1 MASSESEAMVG
12 MIMMP
17 MTMPADSALKTWMP
31 GKIGLSTTAVMN
43 SRAKKPKTTVGMP
56 ASTSSVGLRIL
67 RALGLA
73 YSER

>member
-1 MASSESEAMVG
+1 MVG

-17 MTMPADSALKTWMP
+17 MTMPAERALKTWMP
-31 GKIGLSTTAVMN
+31 GKIGLRTNSVMN
-43 SRAKKPKTTVGMP
+43 SSAKKPKTTVGMP
-56 ASTSSVGLRIL
+56 ASTSSVGLSTL